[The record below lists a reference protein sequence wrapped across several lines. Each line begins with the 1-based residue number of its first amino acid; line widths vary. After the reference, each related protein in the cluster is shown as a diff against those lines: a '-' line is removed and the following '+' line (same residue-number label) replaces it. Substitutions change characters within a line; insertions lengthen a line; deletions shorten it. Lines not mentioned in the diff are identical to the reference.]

1 MSTSVSGNAT
11 EAARFIGGARG
22 RNYPAEV
29 VEAAKKCLVDW
40 VGVALGAR
48 NEEAAAAVRKVAL
61 NWGTT
66 GNAQVLLGGKA
77 APSAAALING
87 TMAHCLDY
95 DDTHVGSVTH
105 VSGPTVAATLAVG
118 THLGATEQEILSALI
133 TGFEVAARLG
143 NGAGQKA
150 NLRGFHATGIF
161 GTFGAAAAASALYG
175 LNESAVRN
183 ALGAAATQT
192 GGLTESFGTMS
203 KPFHAG
209 KAALNGVLSA
219 ELAAEGFAAKESL
232 IEPGQGLSTAIFQDG
247 AGTLAPLDFSQEWE
261 ITRNTFKPYAACL
274 LTHALIDAARSLSG
288 KVKGKEVA
296 RVEAVVSQPAVKLAG
311 KPNPQ
316 TPLEGKFSLA
326 YCAALGLNGYEASER
341 DFAADR
347 LADPAIRRIIE
358 RVEPK
363 PTDDMAETAA
373 RIVVE
378 LSDGSRLDADVPLAL
393 GNPGNPMSWD
403 DMWRKFE
410 PLVTPSLAGRSRELF
425 DLLRAFEQPGSLE
438 RFAQMVA
445 ARE

>member
-1 MSTSVSGNAT
+1 MSTAGTSNAT
-11 EAARFIGGARG
+11 EAARFIGAARG
-22 RNYPAEV
+22 RNYPAEIV
-29 VEAAKKCLVDW
+29 DAARKCLVDW
-40 VGVALGAR
+40 CGVALGAR
-48 NEEAAAAVRKVAL
+48 DEEAAKAVRKVVL

-66 GNAQVLLGGKA
+66 GNAQVLLGGRT
-77 APSAAALING
+77 APAAAALING

-105 VSGPTVAATLAVG
+105 VSGPTVAAALAVG
-118 THLGATEQEILSALI
+118 THRGASEQDVLSALV

-161 GTFGAAAAASALYG
+161 GTFGAAAAASALLG
-175 LNESAVRN
+175 LDEMRIRN

-209 KAALNGVLSA
+209 KAALNGVLAA
-219 ELAAEGFAAKESL
+219 ELAAEGFAAKEDL
-232 IEPGQGLSTAIFQDG
+232 IEPGQGLSAAVFQDG
-247 AGTLAPLDFSQEWE
+247 SGTLATLDFAQDWE

-274 LTHALIDAARSLSG
+274 LTHALIDAARSLSD
-288 KVKGKEVA
+288 KVKGREVR
-296 RVEAVVSQPAVKLAG
+296 RVEAVVSQPAVKLAN
-311 KPNPQ
+311 KPNPR

-326 YCAALGLNGYEASER
+326 YCAALGLSGYEASEA
-341 DFAADR
+341 DFCDAR
-347 LADPAIRRIIE
+347 IADPAIRRIVE

-363 PTDDMAETAA
+363 PSETMAETAA

-378 LSDGSRLDADVPLAL
+378 LADGSRLDADVPLAL

-410 PLVTPSLAGRSRELF
+410 PLVVPSLGTRADELF
-425 DLLRAFEQPGSLE
+425 DLLRRFEKPGSLE
-438 RFAQMVA
+438 RFCALVA
-445 ARE
+445 RS